1 MNSENRKKNG
11 YADHLIIYFLMIFFT
26 STKIDNLF
34 RIKSKSRL
42 NKTFQ
47 ILCHRNKARKVY
59 RYLDI
64 FSTEV
69 KLSTV

>member
-34 RIKSKSRL
+34 GIKS
-42 NKTFQ
+42 KTFQ
-47 ILCHRNKARKVY
+47 ILCHRNKARKIY

>member
-34 RIKSKSRL
+34 GIKSKSRL

-47 ILCHRNKARKVY
+47 IP
-59 RYLDI
+59 
-64 FSTEV
+64 
-69 KLSTV
+69 LSL